1 MSQWSKIN
9 VIVKNTELFKTCCE
23 KHGVAFNLNK
33 DSQLQVQGMPVY
45 GILQDQQ
52 ETSHHSTAY
61 LCAKANEQ
69 YQLVIDNDPNWCS
82 ITKRV
87 GANGGLILRDYAEGI
102 IRNSI
107 RMKGGMVQSVNE
119 QKDKSLL
126 MKVMVP

>member
-1 MSQWSKIN
+1 MSQWSRVK
-9 VIVKNTELFKTCCE
+9 VIVKNTELFKACCE

-33 DSQLQVQGMPVY
+33 DSQLQMQGMPVY

-87 GANGGLILRDYAEGI
+87 GAGGGLIMRDYTEAVLRNGI
-102 IRNSI
+102 RG
-107 RMKGGMVQSVNE
+107 RGGMVQSCSE
-119 QKDKSLL
+119 QKDRSLL
-126 MKVMVP
+126 MKVVVP